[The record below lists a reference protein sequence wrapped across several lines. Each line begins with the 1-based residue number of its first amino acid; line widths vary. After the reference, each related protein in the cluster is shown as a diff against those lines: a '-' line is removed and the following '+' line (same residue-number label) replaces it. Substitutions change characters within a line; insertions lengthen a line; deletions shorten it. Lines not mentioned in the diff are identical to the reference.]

1 MRLPAA
7 LELVRPHNCLL
18 AGLAVLISAVIAT
31 GGSPPWLAAAFAFA
45 AAAVICA
52 GGNAIN
58 DYCDRK
64 IDAINR
70 PERPIPSGRLGA
82 RQVLAMGRSLFIA
95 GIILTI
101 PLGPPCIALAIVNSV
116 VLALYAAELKRHG
129 LIGNLMVGYLVGST
143 FLFGG
148 LVVSEIEKV
157 GVLSLAIGKLRAV
170 GILAAMAAL
179 STVGRELIKDI
190 EDMRGDRKIG
200 LKTFPLRHGA
210 RAAALLAIAFV
221 SAALILSPA
230 PYALG
235 LFGAVYLAIVAV
247 SVLAFIAASAAIAR
261 SQKSRSAS
269 LASLLCKVAM
279 GFGLLAFL
287 VGAVS

>member
-18 AGLAVLISAVIAT
+18 AGLAVLVSVIIAT
-31 GGSPPWLAAAFAFA
+31 GGSPPWLATAFAFA

-58 DYCDRK
+58 DYCDRR

-82 RQVLAMGRSLFIA
+82 RQVLAMGRNLFIA
-95 GIILTI
+95 GIILII
-101 PLGPPCIALAIVNSV
+101 PLGMPCIVLAIVNSV

-129 LIGNLMVGYLVGST
+129 LIGNLIVGYLVGST

-148 LVVSEIEKV
+148 LVVSEIERV
-157 GVLSLAIGKLRAV
+157 GVLSLAVGELRAV

-200 LKTFPLRHGA
+200 LKTFPLHHGA
-210 RAAALLAIAFV
+210 RAAASLAIAFIA
-221 SAALILSPA
+221 AALILSPM

-235 LFGAVYLAIVAV
+235 SFGAVYLAIVAV
-247 SVLAFIAASAAIAR
+247 SVLAFIAASVAIAR
-261 SQKSRSAS
+261 SQKSRSAG

-279 GFGLLAFL
+279 GFGMLAFL
-287 VGAVS
+287 AGAVS

>member
-1 MRLPAA
+1 MRLPAT

-18 AGLAVLISAVIAT
+18 AGLAVLIGAIIAT

-45 AAAVICA
+45 AAAAICA

-82 RQVLAMGRSLFIA
+82 RQVLAMGRDLFIA

-101 PLGPPCIALAIVNSV
+101 PLGPSCIVLAIVNSV

-129 LIGNLMVGYLVGST
+129 LIGNLIVGYLVGST

-148 LVVSEIEKV
+148 LVVSEIERV
-157 GVLSLAIGKLRAV
+157 GVLSLAVGELRAV

-200 LKTFPLRHGA
+200 LKTFPLRHGT
-210 RAAALLAIAFV
+210 RAAASLAIAFV
-221 SAALILSPA
+221 AAALTLSPM
-230 PYALG
+230 PYVLG
-235 LFGAVYLAIVAV
+235 LFGSAYIVLV
-247 SVLAFIAASAAIAR
+247 SISALAFISASVTIVR
-261 SQKSRSAS
+261 SQKSRSAGR
-269 LASLLCKVAM
+269 ASLLCKVAM